1 MFGSIGHAAR
11 DAKSLSQRSSGHIN
25 EVQPD
30 EGVVSVV
37 RKRKGFTLGWDVPPS
52 QSQFCEGSSALRQ
65 GKDQPNSCGLHLNV
79 KANAMHCNHNN
90 HNNTL
95 CIYLCPCC
103 IQDGC
108 SMAFGEDE
116 SVIGRVFW
124 LRHRV
129 AHHFIEEHGH
139 HLGKGSKTPVTEN
152 VRITESSLEF
162 FFSKNGV
169 LV

>member
-37 RKRKGFTLGWDVPPS
+37 RTGKGFTLGWDVPPS

-79 KANAMHCNHNN
+79 KVRP
-90 HNNTL
+90 L
-95 CIYLCPCC
+95 QCIVTITIIT
-103 IQDGC
+103 IQ
-108 SMAFGEDE
+108 
-116 SVIGRVFW
+116 RVFTS
-124 LRHRV
+124 
-129 AHHFIEEHGH
+129 AHAAYKMGAAWPLERMNRSLAACF
-139 HLGKGSKTPVTEN
+139 GSDTE
-152 VRITESSLEF
+152 
-162 FFSKNGV
+162 
-169 LV
+169 